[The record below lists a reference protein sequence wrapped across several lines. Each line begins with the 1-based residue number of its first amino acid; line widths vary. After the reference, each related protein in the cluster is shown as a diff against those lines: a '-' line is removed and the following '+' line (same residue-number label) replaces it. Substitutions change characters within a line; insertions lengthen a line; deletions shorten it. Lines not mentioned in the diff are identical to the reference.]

1 MLLLDAG
8 NTRLKW
14 AFVRDGGWLRQGA
27 AEISAL
33 GSLRRAFADLPEPAR
48 ILASN
53 VAGDGVAQQLRA
65 ACAVWK
71 SKVEFISAA
80 REQCGVR
87 NGYRRPEQ
95 LGSDRWAALIA
106 AWSRQQAACLVVNC
120 GTATTV
126 DALSAG
132 GEFLGGLILPG
143 LDMMRESLASG
154 TAQLRAAAGNWE
166 DFPRDTADAI
176 FSGAVKATVGAI
188 MQQHV
193 LLRAP
198 QAPCLLGGGA
208 AAAIEGHLGV
218 PVVHVE
224 DMVLHGLQLIAQE
237 TGRVSDE

>member
-14 AFVRDGGWLRQGA
+14 AFVREGGWLRQGR
-27 AEISAL
+27 AEIAAL
-33 GSLRRAFADLPEPAR
+33 GSLRQAFEELPQPAR
-48 ILASN
+48 IVASN
-53 VAGDGVAQQLRA
+53 VAGEGVAQQLRA
-65 ACAVWK
+65 ACAVWE
-71 SKVEFISAA
+71 SRVEFIRAA

-106 AWSRQQAACLVVNC
+106 AWSRQRASCLVVNC

-126 DALSAG
+126 DALSAE

-143 LDMMRESLASG
+143 LDMMRASLSAG
-154 TAQLRAAAGNWE
+154 TAQLGPDSGSWE
-166 DFPRDTADAI
+166 DYPRDTANAI
-176 FSGAVKATVGAI
+176 YSGAVKATVGAI
-188 MQQHV
+188 MQQHL

-198 QAPCLLGGGA
+198 QAPCLLDGGA

-218 PVVHVE
+218 PVVRME